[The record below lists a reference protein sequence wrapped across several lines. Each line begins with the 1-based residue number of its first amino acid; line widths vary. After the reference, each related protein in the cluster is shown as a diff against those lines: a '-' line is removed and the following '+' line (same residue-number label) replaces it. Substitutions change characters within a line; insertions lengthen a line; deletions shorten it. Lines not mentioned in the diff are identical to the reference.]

1 MEPIDHT
8 YAIPVQTIKDADMF
22 NLPKLSKNAMRKI
35 KTDGAYEGKNKI
47 IFGADGKIIRGDDHD
62 KSEYMSKLRKE
73 SEKGGKTVGLVD
85 EDDVSDGDA
94 QDTYIKRVKQNLQ
107 ENLKEDEKT
116 AKERLREKRIKTK
129 RKMKM
134 MRGEDPDDR
143 EDEA

>member
-1 MEPIDHT
+1 MKDDDDDSEASDKEAGLSDGARSEDDHFG
-8 YAIPVQTIKDADMF
+8 AGSQDSDDDLLRPVKRKSAAEDDGDEQEEGQDADMF

-94 QDTYIKRVKQNLQ
+94 QDTYIKRVK
-107 ENLKEDEKT
+107 
-116 AKERLREKRIKTK
+116 
-129 RKMKM
+129 
-134 MRGEDPDDR
+134 
-143 EDEA
+143 